1 MKFGPGGASLKLA
14 HGHVR
19 YNLRTGLLRRCL
31 RPVVLFASFIMA
43 FSLISSWRQHMYS
56 DYTSALLNAR
66 PLLPQPQPQVFR
78 YTPRHSN
85 GFGAQVLHLLDAVAV
100 AQLMNPPAV
109 LCVTQTRYWNY
120 GCGPYK
126 GWGCY
131 FKSALCDDDDRT
143 DNNNNK
149 FGIRLNNGKNDDDNR
164 NCRELSKLHA
174 KDVWT
179 TPCILISSHVSHRRT
194 AIVTRRLAAQ
204 HPLSSL
210 AFVRGVAKTLWQL
223 NDRTTRAII
232 LRLAGVGLAINLRPG
247 DSEGP
252 DDDGQ
257 TESDVGVSAKSRWI
271 GPEDN
276 IGKKATAVE
285 ATDNTRTRTGTGATL
300 DGEGGVEG
308 DGDGDGDGNSND
320 NVNDEVGENDNN
332 DNNITDNNTKNNED
346 DEYTPH
352 DYMDGKYVAI
362 HVRRG
367 DKTREVRSVNLRA
380 FADAVTLLARRGEPV
395 FIATDDGSV
404 VPYLRDLLHPN
415 HHVITLNSV
424 IGRTGHRQG
433 EHNRGWMKTRYGT
446 VVDLLAEIEAMRRAR
461 VFIATFSSNLAR
473 LVHVLRKAD
482 EHDSISLD
490 DRWAP
495 GVAWLTF
502 GQAYCGW
509 PGANETFC
517 QLWESN

>member
-1 MKFGPGGASLKLA
+1 
-14 HGHVR
+14 
-19 YNLRTGLLRRCL
+19 
-31 RPVVLFASFIMA
+31 
-43 FSLISSWRQHMYS
+43 MYS
-56 DYTSALLNAR
+56 DYTSALLSAR
-66 PLLPQPQPQVFR
+66 PLVPQPQPQFFR

-85 GFGAQVLHLLDAVAV
+85 GFGAQLLHLLDAAAV

-109 LCVTQTRYWNY
+109 LCVTRTRYWNY

-131 FKSALCDDDDRT
+131 FKSAICDDDQND
-143 DNNNNK
+143 NK
-149 FGIRLNNGKNDDDNR
+149 FGVRSGIGLNGKNGDDNR

-179 TPCILISSHVSHRRT
+179 TPCIIISSHVSHRRT

-210 AFVRGVAKTLWQL
+210 AFVRGVAKPLWQL

-232 LRLAGVGLAINLRPG
+232 LRLASVGLAINLRPG
-247 DSEGP
+247 DSKGP
-252 DDDGQ
+252 DDDDQ
-257 TESDVGVSAKSRWI
+257 TEAGAGISTKSRGI
-271 GPEDN
+271 GPDDN
-276 IGKKATAVE
+276 IGKKAAAIDV
-285 ATDNTRTRTGTGATL
+285 TDNKRIGTGPGAAQ
-300 DGEGGVEG
+300 DGEGGGEG
-308 DGDGDGDGNSND
+308 DGDGDSDGNGNGNGNG
-320 NVNDEVGENDNN
+320 NVNEEGGDNDNN
-332 DNNITDNNTKNNED
+332 ENNTNNNTNNNED
-346 DEYTPH
+346 DDDIPH
-352 DYMDGKYVAI
+352 EYMDGKYVAI

-367 DKTREVRSVNLRA
+367 DKAREVRSVNLRA
-380 FADAVTLLARRGEPV
+380 YADAVTLLARRGEPV

-404 VPYLRDLLHPN
+404 VPYLRDLLHPS
-415 HHVITLNSV
+415 HRVITLNSV
-424 IGRTGHRQG
+424 MGRTGHRQG

-517 QLWESN
+517 QLWEAN